1 VQSDLDRKLNCM
13 PNILT
18 NTYSAPSYIMVL
30 DSSYKV
36 IHHWENY
43 KEVAEDGYEELVYQ
57 TRLLLD

>member
-1 VQSDLDRKLNCM
+1 
-13 PNILT
+13 
-18 NTYSAPSYIMVL
+18 MVL

-43 KEVAEDGYEELVYQ
+43 KEVAEDGYKELVYQ